1 MKQITLNKLMFG
13 DVMKLLRC
21 ALQLRF
27 CLSIVFVMLVGTAAA
42 QQTTTPQAAAT
53 QQTSVK
59 VGENVLVGREP
70 KGTVLIEPHR
80 SKIDY

>member
-1 MKQITLNKLMFG
+1 
-13 DVMKLLRC
+13 
-21 ALQLRF
+21 
-27 CLSIVFVMLVGTAAA
+27 MLAGTAAA